1 MSIWNTYSKDY
12 PMPEGFEDPLNGG
25 TDLCPSYFGFNEHM
39 QIWFQDA
46 ETHKEIFG
54 EEEFIHPFHIDV
66 SYCQI
71 EDCEC
76 VGRMI
81 MDMHGYKRL
90 DLKTWDEVLTEIDN
104 YKTQLNT
111 EKFNQERYENFRE
124 NFLASSNGIEM
135 PEGFINSA
143 WQNDVFP
150 SIAHES
156 GRIHIFFADIDG
168 WISDFGQPPED
179 WKKYMFQSHPT
190 KEVYAESN
198 ALADDPQY
206 VEFQTNDWNE
216 ILEKIEEWRATQ

>member
-1 MSIWNTYSKDY
+1 M
-12 PMPEGFEDPLNGG
+12 
-25 TDLCPSYFGFNEHM
+25 
-39 QIWFQDA
+39 
-46 ETHKEIFG
+46 
-54 EEEFIHPFHIDV
+54 
-66 SYCQI
+66 
-71 EDCEC
+71 
-76 VGRMI
+76 
-81 MDMHGYKRL
+81 
-90 DLKTWDEVLTEIDN
+90 
-104 YKTQLNT
+104 T

-124 NFLASSNGIEM
+124 NFLDGVEM

-143 WQNDVFP
+143 WHNDVFP

-156 GRIHIFFADIDG
+156 GRVHIWFDDIDG